1 MTATAM
7 DAAIILLR
15 QAGLAPNQ
23 RRLTVAG
30 LALSGPMVAL
40 TADDLR
46 ERAHD
51 ADLCLG
57 RHAAE
62 ETLAE
67 LRAAGIL
74 PAALPP
80 AVNRDVSLNRAARM
94 LQAMANPCRL
104 AVLRELLGG
113 ERCVGELL
121 KIIGIQQSALSQHLA
136 RLRADGLVRARR
148 EATRIYY
155 SLATAQAAAVLRL
168 LDHSPA

>member
-1 MTATAM
+1 MTAIGMDTA
-7 DAAIILLR
+7 ITLLR
-15 QAGLAPNQ
+15 RAGLTPTQ

-30 LALSGPMVAL
+30 LALSGPLVAL
-40 TADDLR
+40 TAEDLR

-74 PAALPP
+74 PQPLPP
-80 AVNRDVSLNRAARM
+80 AINRDFSLNSTARM

-104 AVLRELLGG
+104 AVLRELIGG
-113 ERCVGELL
+113 ERCVGDLL

-136 RLRADGLVRARR
+136 RLRADNLVRARR

-155 SLATAQAAAVLRL
+155 SLATARVKAVLRL
-168 LDHSPA
+168 LDHSPT